1 MQQFSLCLIFFFLTL
16 TLQAQ
21 TVNRTVLQDLL
32 DLPAP
37 PATLAEQEIKE
48 YPSAFYDKKNPPPD
62 DAPIEDLLA
71 YWATQNSLNTN
82 LSYNIKPT
90 ETVARRILEACE
102 ANPEIIKEN

>member
-1 MQQFSLCLIFFFLTL
+1 MQQFLFCLIFFFLTL
-16 TLQAQ
+16 THQAQ
-21 TVNRTVLQDLL
+21 TVKRTVLQDLL

-82 LSYNIKPT
+82 SQLQHQTNRDGRAKNFGS
-90 ETVARRILEACE
+90 VRS
-102 ANPEIIKEN
+102 